1 MNIENFQTHPFTLDV
16 ATTITPLPPLKLEPD
31 NFSMVMMIALL
42 EVTMT
47 WMMTC
52 NKLSLLKDRFLK
64 LFHLRYVCNAPYT
77 SEIHHCST
85 ETFLAGPSSLWCIHS
100 D

>member
-1 MNIENFQTHPFTLDV
+1 MDT
-16 ATTITPLPPLKLEPD
+16 ATTITPLPALKLEPD

-52 NKLSLLKDRFLK
+52 N
-64 LFHLRYVCNAPYT
+64 
-77 SEIHHCST
+77 
-85 ETFLAGPSSLWCIHS
+85 
-100 D
+100 